1 MKIREAK
8 IDESDKITEFL
19 RSIFQE
25 ESLKIYCS
33 DLREKLADGRYK
45 SLVVYKEGEIIGH
58 FGIAILG
65 KGALFNMMAVRP
77 KSRGEGLS
85 RKLLQTAIDYSY
97 DRRDINHVAGY
108 CVLQHPRSERIHD
121 DTFNP
126 VGLMVTQKS
135 PLRDSDPLKD
145 SQIFNGNLAVCKTL
159 NKPSRRLKIKYTGH
173 FKRNIKQI
181 LNSIDVNVEFDDGFL
196 TIDRPIK
203 REDYIEVNLE
213 RNPGALNSLGEDY
226 VCLGMLPNPFT
237 GFYSFGFVR
246 RNKFNPQGKIE
257 VTSKKR
263 IRFIERILENVN

>member
-1 MKIREAK
+1 MKIKEAK

-33 DLREKLADGRYK
+33 NLREKLADGIYK
-45 SLVVYKEGEIIGH
+45 SFIAHKEEEIIGH

-77 KSRGEGLS
+77 KFRGEGLS

-97 DRRDINHVAGY
+97 DRGDINHVAGY

-126 VGLMVTQKS
+126 VGLMATQNS
-135 PLRDSDPLKD
+135 PLIDSDPLKD

-159 NKPSRRLKIKYTGH
+159 NKSSRPLKLKYTGH

-181 LNSIDVNVEFDDGFL
+181 LNSIDVNVEFDDEFL
-196 TIDRPIK
+196 TIDRSIK

-213 RNPGALNSLGEDY
+213 GNLSTLNSLGEDY
-226 VCLGMLPNPFT
+226 ICLGMLPNPFT

-246 RNKFNPQGKIE
+246 KNKFNPQGRIE
-257 VTSKKR
+257 VTFKERKK
-263 IRFIERILENVN
+263 FIEKILENVN